1 MLSLPRSPAR
11 MQRLDSLAHS
21 LCDQQL
27 LTPGKTQF
35 GTTTCHSQTHYC
47 ITTFPLPFPIPLYI
61 PSSST
66 SSPITLSP
74 RPFQSHAHIN
84 PSNTP
89 TVLRHHTYQQS
100 NPPLIPTS
108 PSPARLFD
116 DRRVV
121 NQTCSRALFEVSW
134 YVQSQC
140 ARECA
145 ANTNSITRHPTNSL
159 SSPLFNL
166 KGHSIT

>member
-1 MLSLPRSPAR
+1 
-11 MQRLDSLAHS
+11 MQRLDSWAHS
-21 LCDQQL
+21 LCDQHL
-27 LTPGKTQF
+27 LTPARLNLGRRPVIVRR
-35 GTTTCHSQTHYC
+35 TTASPY
-47 ITTFPLPFPIPLYI
+47 FVLPSCIPLYI

-66 SSPITLSP
+66 PSPVTLSP
-74 RPFQSHAHIN
+74 RPFQSHPLTHTHIN

-89 TVLRHHTYQQS
+89 TVLRHHIYHQS
-100 NPPLIPTS
+100 NPSLIPTPPIS
-108 PSPARLFD
+108 ARLFD

-145 ANTNSITRHPTNSL
+145 ADTDSITRHPTNFP

-166 KGHSIT
+166 KGHPIT